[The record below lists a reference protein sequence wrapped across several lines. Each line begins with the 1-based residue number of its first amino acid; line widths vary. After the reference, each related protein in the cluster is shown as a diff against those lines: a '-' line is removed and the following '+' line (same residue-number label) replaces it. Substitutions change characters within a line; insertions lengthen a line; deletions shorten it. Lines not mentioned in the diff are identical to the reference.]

1 MSGDCPASQDH
12 DVAAASDNRPTCD
25 CFISIRRE
33 YPDVATLAR
42 PARRMHSPMIRETSV
57 SDFPPE
63 KIAALLKIRKLMEWR
78 QAPRPVAPPPPA
90 PAPYRY
96 RHPRTQLGW
105 DGQGAQPVWL
115 RTALLREGYT
125 VEELRR
131 CAIDQPGY
139 SDPQKDQEA
148 EAAVAAQAAAEA
160 AALAR
165 AEEAATQSA

>member
-1 MSGDCPASQDH
+1 MY
-12 DVAAASDNRPTCD
+12 T
-25 CFISIRRE
+25 
-33 YPDVATLAR
+33 
-42 PARRMHSPMIRETSV
+42 PMIRETSA

-63 KIAALLKIRKLMEWR
+63 KLAALLKIRKLMEFWRITPGELR

>member
-1 MSGDCPASQDH
+1 
-12 DVAAASDNRPTCD
+12 
-25 CFISIRRE
+25 
-33 YPDVATLAR
+33 
-42 PARRMHSPMIRETSV
+42 MIRETSV

-63 KIAALLKIRKLMEWR
+63 KLAALLKIRKLMEFWRITPGELR